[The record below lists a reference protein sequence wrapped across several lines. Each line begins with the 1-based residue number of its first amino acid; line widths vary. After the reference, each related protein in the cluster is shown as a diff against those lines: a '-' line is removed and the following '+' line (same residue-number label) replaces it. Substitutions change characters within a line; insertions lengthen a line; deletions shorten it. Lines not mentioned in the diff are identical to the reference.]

1 MKTVFEAL
9 KWASSYLAEAGRDR
23 NAAEILLTD
32 QLNIDRSKL
41 LASFHDVISESDFR
55 GLKNLSSFIIKECLF
70 NISPEKN
77 PFTDGNFP

>member
-41 LASFHDVISESDFR
+41 LASFHDVISESDFSR
-55 GLKNLSSFIIKECLF
+55 FKKSVALLIKDCLF